1 MSKLTFR
8 ADDELVERLEAIG
21 SSKSRI
27 MREALREYLDS
38 LDSPG
43 VDPDL
48 EGDVAE
54 LVAEHLEGNQPSID
68 LTIHLDAPL
77 ESVDVSSSDVVTVE
91 AEEHS
96 ATPCPQCGEPLSP
109 SHVFCPNCG
118 EKGSRRAYC
127 DCGTELRSDWSYCPG
142 CGRRTPAADVLDS

>member
-27 MREALREYLDS
+27 MREALREYLDA
-38 LDSPG
+38 LDAPG
-43 VDPDL
+43 VDPELEEVVADL
-48 EGDVAE
+48 VE
-54 LVAEHLEGNQPSID
+54 EHLDDRQPAID
-68 LTIHLDAPL
+68 LTVRLDAPL
-77 ESVDVSSSDVVTVE
+77 DAVDVSAPDAVTVE
-91 AEEHS
+91 S
-96 ATPCPQCGEPLSP
+96 DTATPCPQCGETLSP

-118 EKGSRRAYC
+118 EKGAQRAYC
-127 DCGTELRSDWSYCPG
+127 DCGAELRSDWSYCPD